1 MNVLKTLG
9 ATAVGLMD
17 QMSPVA
23 EKVKEGADD
32 LLEKLGTESRQLG
45 ELMVERFGE
54 QMEQLPDATLKR
66 LNLVTARKS
75 RRRMIWAMLIG
86 LVVGAALVKAISR
99 KNEQSYPEVNRREP
113 WNETRPPAPV
123 TGESPR

>member
-1 MNVLKTLG
+1 MNMLKTLG
-9 ATAVGLMD
+9 SSALGLMD

-32 LLEKLGTESRQLG
+32 LLDKLGAESRHLG
-45 ELMVERFGE
+45 EAMVERFGE

-86 LVVGAALVKAISR
+86 LVVGAVLVKAFNR
-99 KNEQSYPEVNRREP
+99 QRDQAYPEMSRREP
-113 WNETRPPAPV
+113 WNEARTPAPV
-123 TGESPR
+123 TGEVPR

>member
-1 MNVLKTLG
+1 MNMLKTLG
-9 ATAVGLMD
+9 SSALGLMD

-32 LLEKLGTESRQLG
+32 LLDKLGTESRHLG
-45 ELMVERFGE
+45 EAMVERFGE

-86 LVVGAALVKAISR
+86 LVVGAVLVKAFNR
-99 KNEQSYPEVNRREP
+99 QRDQAYPEMSRREP
-113 WNETRPPAPV
+113 SNEARTPAPV
-123 TGESPR
+123 TGEVPR